1 MSVRAAGS
9 VVVQI
14 DAIGGFVGEQPL
26 VVAAALLAVALL
38 AGVGVW
44 GLSRLR
50 RSAGERFQ
58 RLLGTHDA
66 VTVLM
71 HPNPDPDAM
80 ASAMAASALAEDAG
94 VTTTIQYP
102 GQIRHQENRA
112 FQTVLDQNFEQI
124 ETAGDLADGAV
135 VLVDHNEARGF
146 PGADGIDPIAVV
158 DHHPGEGEGES
169 FTDVRDDYGACATIF
184 SEYFDDLGW
193 EPSHDERTL
202 TPILATGML
211 YGIQS
216 DTNHLTNGCSRAE
229 FQAAAY
235 LYGGIDE
242 DVLDRVANPEVDAEV
257 LEVKARAITNRE
269 VRNPFAVSDV
279 GEVGNVDAIPQAAD
293 ELLRLEGVTAIV
305 VTGTC
310 DGTIHLSG
318 RSRDD
323 RVHMGK
329 ALKAATEGIPMAE
342 AGGHARMG
350 GGQLSV
356 DHMEGIGPG
365 DGVSFEEFT
374 ERLFEAMTGE
384 LQ

>member
-1 MSVRAAGS
+1 MSVRATGG
-9 VVVQI
+9 VVAQI

-26 VVAAALLAVALL
+26 VAAAALLAVVLV
-38 AGVGVW
+38 AGMGVW
-44 GLSRLR
+44 GLSRFR

-58 RLLGTHDA
+58 RLVGKHDA

-80 ASAMAASALAEDAG
+80 ASAMAASAMAEDAG
-94 VTTTIQYP
+94 ATTTIQYP

-112 FQTVLDQNFEQI
+112 FQTVLDQDFQQI
-124 ETAGDLADGAV
+124 ETAGDLGDGAV

-146 PGADGIDPIAVV
+146 PGADGVDPIAVV

-169 FTDVRDDYGACATIF
+169 FTDVRTDHGACATIF
-184 SEYFDDLGW
+184 AEYFDDLGW
-193 EPSHDERTL
+193 GPNRDERTL

-211 YGIQS
+211 YGIQA
-216 DTNHLTNGCSRAE
+216 DTNHLTKGCSRAE
-229 FQAAAY
+229 FEAAAF
-235 LYGGIDE
+235 LYGAIDE

-269 VRNPFAVSDV
+269 VRNPFAISDV
-279 GEVGNVDAIPQAAD
+279 GEVNNVDAIPQAAD

-305 VTGTC
+305 VTGTSE
-310 DGTIHLSG
+310 GTLHLSG

-329 ALKAATEGIPMAE
+329 ALKAAVEDIPMAE

-374 ERLFEAMTGE
+374 DRLFDAMTGE